1 LLIGAKRMFV
11 FSSNMQ
17 YVPDGFEISRVFAY
31 TF

>member
-1 LLIGAKRMFV
+1 MQRRTDNNFFQNLNL
-11 FSSNMQ
+11 Q